1 MERIE
6 QYVET
11 LYEQRQQRELDVVLP
26 IVGDEGA
33 GKSTLIMQMAVKYLH
48 YRDGDIP
55 SIDDVLERIY
65 YDRPGWKT
73 AMAESEKQA
82 LIMIPD
88 AARLLFSKDAM
99 KKEQKEIE
107 KDLMDV
113 RGMQFFIL
121 LGFQDF
127 DTIPSQVKERRAKNC
142 LVVPERGLVRG
153 YNRDDMDQ
161 RIDNGS
167 WPQPTLRDRFP
178 ALDGTD
184 LWEKYQSVD
193 EEKKRERIGG
203 NVQPDPEDVSK
214 DEQRKVVLR
223 AVQPWDEFNGMTQR
237 DAAKLIDYSEG
248 WVSNTIQDWRDGM
261 YRDLVKPEEVK
272 NVRRH

>member
-11 LYEQRQQRELDVVLP
+11 LYEERQQRELDVVLP
-26 IVGDEGA
+26 VVGDEGA
-33 GKSTLIMQMAVKYLH
+33 GKSTLIMQLAVKYLN
-48 YRDGDIP
+48 YRDGEIP
-55 SIDDVLERIY
+55 EIDDVLDRIY
-65 YDRPGWKT
+65 YDRAGWKT

-113 RGMQFFIL
+113 RGMEFFIL

-142 LVVPERGLVRG
+142 LVVPERGVVRG
-153 YNRDDMDQ
+153 YNRDDMDE
-161 RIDNGS
+161 RIDEES
-167 WPQPTLRDRFP
+167 WPKPTLRDRFP

-184 LWEKYQSVD
+184 LWTEYQSID
-193 EEKKRERIGG
+193 QEKKRERIGG

-214 DEQRKVVLR
+214 EEQRKVVLR
-223 AVQPWDEFNGMTQR
+223 AVQPWSDFAGMTQR
-237 DAAKLIDYSEG
+237 DASKLVDYSES
-248 WVSNTIQDWRDGM
+248 WVSEVVRDYKDGK
-261 YRDLVKPEEVK
+261 YRELVEEESLQIA
-272 NVRRH
+272 

>member
-11 LYEQRQQRELDVVLP
+11 LYQERQQRELDVVLP
-26 IVGDEGA
+26 IVGDEGV
-33 GKSTLIMQMAVKYLH
+33 GKSTLIIQMAVKYLE
-48 YRDGDIP
+48 YRDGEVP
-55 SIDDVLERIY
+55 EIDDVLERIY
-65 YDRPGWKT
+65 FDRAGWKT
-73 AMAESEKQA
+73 AMAESEKRA

-113 RGMQFFIL
+113 RGMEFFIL

-127 DTIPSQVKERRAKNC
+127 GTIPGQVKERRAKNC

-153 YNRDDMDQ
+153 YNRDDMDE
-161 RIDNGS
+161 RIEEES
-167 WPQPTLRDRFP
+167 WPKATLRDRFP

-184 LWEKYQSVD
+184 LWNEYQALD
-193 EEKKRERIGG
+193 QERKRERIGG

-214 DEQRKVVLR
+214 EEQRKVVLR
-223 AVQPWDEFNGMTQR
+223 AVQPWNEIGGMTQR
-237 DAAKLIDYSEG
+237 DAAKLIDYSRG
-248 WVSNTIQDWRDGM
+248 WVSDTIQDWKDGM
-261 YRDLVKPEEVK
+261 YRDLIDREKVKTV
-272 NVRRH
+272 